1 MKPYDSALFLEWLS
15 LQTQP
20 GQGFL
25 NYLKLCCCLPSPSQ
39 VLHSSPGHAGWLPGQ
54 PLLHHRPPLPLPSPP
69 ALYQPGNSSCTVRLD
84 SCSKAMVA
92 GVEVPGDTAMAAPT
106 SPVIQLEQLGQMAGA
121 QGWGELLQQVI
132 FPNARQQMVWSIW

>member
-1 MKPYDSALFLEWLS
+1 
-15 LQTQP
+15 
-20 GQGFL
+20 
-25 NYLKLCCCLPSPSQ
+25 
-39 VLHSSPGHAGWLPGQ
+39 
-54 PLLHHRPPLPLPSPP
+54 
-69 ALYQPGNSSCTVRLD
+69 
-84 SCSKAMVA
+84 MVA